1 MSLGFSEEK
10 RNPNSMYELPTQ
22 SASVY
27 RLLIQLGRFWV
38 CQVGRQEPEDL
49 AIMDFNVHCSEQVS
63 VSLLSTL
70 ISSTN
75 VFIQKRV
82 TWVAACIY
90 TVAHGLIIPTILL
103 GFISCNG
110 PRKRPTFK
118 DAIIRREDSG
128 KDSVFQRLKGKFTRK

>member
-1 MSLGFSEEK
+1 
-10 RNPNSMYELPTQ
+10 MYELLTQ

-38 CQVGRQEPEDL
+38 CQVGRQEPADL

-63 VSLLSTL
+63 VSLVSTL
-70 ISSTN
+70 IGSTN
-75 VFIQKRV
+75 VFIQQRV
-82 TWVAACIY
+82 TWVAACVY

-118 DAIIRREDSG
+118 DAIITREDSG
-128 KDSVFQRLKGKFTRK
+128 KVGVFQRLKEKFSRKK